1 MSNRSCF
8 HDESSWRNGLQAG
21 DDIVVCWS
29 SIHGARYDE
38 RKVDRITKTLI
49 ISGNFRFSKS
59 DGYHGARYANSVTI
73 AEPTSELLGEI
84 HEQKRRDDAIR
95 VIQSARLDNNNV
107 LSNLNVSQLEA
118 LVATLLSEGI
128 VGGIDE

>member
-59 DGYHGARYANSVTI
+59 DGYHGARYANSISI
-73 AEPTSELLGEI
+73 AEPTSEMLE
-84 HEQKRRDDAIR
+84 EMREKKRRDDAIR

-107 LSNLNVSQLEA
+107 LTNLRLLTLEA
-118 LVATLLSEGI
+118 LVDTLIEEGI
-128 VGGIDE
+128 VGGSDE